1 MLFKAPTNATCLE
14 ADVLLTFNFLLS
26 HVRRG
31 VTPSVYNAIVAR
43 SPYVLFLL
51 IDHLEYSL
59 V

>member
-1 MLFKAPTNATCLE
+1 MLFKPSTNATCLE

-31 VTPSVYNAIVAR
+31 VTPSVYNAIVVR
-43 SPYVLFLL
+43 KMPLL